1 MDEGIFDSSISYH
14 VEAIRFCYMGIL
26 QNELNETISLW
37 KSRGIRP
44 VRNAECSG
52 GRPDVLYFLSGG
64 DETSDCSFP
73 VTINDF
79 ILGQLQCT
87 LQAIFGCTDEL
98 TNLATI
104 VLRQEGL
111 SIPQTV
117 DEAKHLYLLL
127 INSFQR

>member
-1 MDEGIFDSSISYH
+1 MIDEGIFDSSISYH

-37 KSRGIRP
+37 NSHRIRP
-44 VRNAECSG
+44 VRNAECPG

-64 DETSDCSFP
+64 DETRDCSFP

-87 LQAIFGCTDEL
+87 PQAIFGCTDEL
-98 TNLATI
+98 INLAI
-104 VLRQEGL
+104 IALRQEGL

-127 INSFQR
+127 INSF